1 MATEIDD
8 PVTYPAGTDDLIAAV
23 ATLGLET
30 VRVTADGLW

>member
-8 PVTYPAGTDDLIAAV
+8 PLTYPAGTDDLIVAI

-30 VRVTADGLW
+30 VRVTADDLW